1 MVTVLVSN
9 ANRMMTAASLLEDGV
24 ELAFADGA
32 KGLVPFADLPE
43 VGQGAAVSA
52 IELPN
57 PYELALLMPNGERVE
72 IPWDF
77 ARHYCDVSYRPIV
90 EALALSGRRTLGERI
105 RDARRRAGLTQA
117 ALARAAG
124 LGRTTLARLEKG
136 EQSPRFK
143 TLNAIADALDVGV
156 EELLTEMPLS
166 PS

>member
-57 PYELALLMPNGERVE
+57 PYELALLTASGDRVE

-77 ARHYCDVSYRPIV
+77 ARHYCDVSYRPTV
-90 EALALSGRRTLGERI
+90 EALALGGRRTLGERI

-117 ALARAAG
+117 GLARAAR
-124 LGRTTLARLEKG
+124 LGRATLARLEKG

-143 TLNAIADALDVGV
+143 TLNAIADALGVGID
-156 EELLTEMPLS
+156 ELLTEMPSS